1 MNRRIIITIGD
12 NVTDIEAIQ
21 LIRKVVVN
29 GGNQYQGI
37 YTFKGSEAIVAANL
51 KNTKSTTFY
60 VQKEQ
65 LNNQ

>member
-1 MNRRIIITIGD
+1 MNRRIIITIED

-21 LIRKVVVN
+21 LIKEIIVN
-29 GGNQYQGI
+29 SDNQYQGI

-60 VQKEQ
+60 VQTKQ

>member
-1 MNRRIIITIGD
+1 MNRRIIITIED

-21 LIRKVVVN
+21 LIREVIVN
-29 GGNQYQGI
+29 GNNQYQGI
-37 YTFKGSEAIVAANL
+37 YTFKSSEAIVAANL